1 MDKLAQAMARRASID
16 YGKVLQTEEMTQL
29 IDELFAC
36 DLPYSAPNGK
46 PTMVTMS
53 LDELEKKFG

>member
-1 MDKLAQAMARRASID
+1 
-16 YGKVLQTEEMTQL
+16 MTQL

-46 PTMVTMS
+46 PTLITLG
-53 LDELEKKFG
+53 LDELQKRFG